1 MAEEYILQCWNCLGE
16 FDAVPSV
23 WCSCDPKNPTKLCP
37 YCLNCFCNASEDY
50 KTRFWEYAPHLLLSE
65 RTALRKIKDRLGEL
79 IVRAEV
85 ITIEQLLAAL
95 HEQAQSGEKLG
106 QILVN
111 HNLLTAEELNLFLQ
125 IQAFPI
131 PVEFSEDSIDLM

>member
-1 MAEEYILQCWNCLGE
+1 
-16 FDAVPSV
+16 
-23 WCSCDPKNPTKLCP
+23 
-37 YCLNCFCNASEDY
+37 
-50 KTRFWEYAPHLLLSE
+50 
-65 RTALRKIKDRLGEL
+65 
-79 IVRAEV
+79 
-85 ITIEQLLAAL
+85 LLAAL

-131 PVEFSEDSIDLM
+131 PVEFSEDSIDLMMLKRINEEFCLQRKIVPLHGFRSSCRPFLALAMANPQDSVTIDLVKRKTAMLVIPF